1 MSDHNN
7 ASVQT
12 CGVTWKIYMSVICV
26 EEDGQPYV
34 GETCECQVI
43 KYEWEGQCE
52 CLGLCRRKYM
62 VLFVLKRQ
70 LLLQKKSYE

>member
-62 VLFVLKRQ
+62 SIICVEKTTFVVE
-70 LLLQKKSYE
+70 KKL